1 MSQGHNCAC
10 SCLLRALLSSN
21 GWHRLVNNQ
30 SREGLENAMNENN
43 DTKESER
50 LAALQRYDIL
60 DTLPDKAFDRI
71 TSLATRFFYTPVA
84 LISLLDKDRI
94 WFKSHHGL
102 KSRHGLA
109 LNQFPCWPGLCAS
122 ATFNNGVY
130 VVEDAVNDPR
140 TLANP
145 LVKGEFGLRFYAAA
159 PLITKDGQRLGVL
172 GIMDFAPRLFGAEAR
187 EVLEQLAEM
196 VMDLIELRP
205 WDRQSHANLKA
216 VIQRRNIQKNL
227 DTVFPR
233 AQNNSSLRS
242 AVDG

>member
-1 MSQGHNCAC
+1 
-10 SCLLRALLSSN
+10 
-21 GWHRLVNNQ
+21 
-30 SREGLENAMNENN
+30 MNENN

-71 TSLATRFFYTPVA
+71 TSLASRFFYTPVA
-84 LISLLDKDRI
+84 MISLLDRDRI
-94 WFKSHHGL
+94 WLKSH
-102 KSRHGLA
+102 HGLA

-122 ATFNNGVY
+122 ATFSNGVY
-130 VVEDAVNDPR
+130 VIEDAATDPR

-145 LVKGEFGLRFYAAA
+145 LVRGEFGLRFYAAA
-159 PLITKDGQRLGVL
+159 PLVTRDGQRLGVL
-172 GIMDFAPRLFGAEAR
+172 GIMDFAPRLLGAEAR
-187 EVLEQLAEM
+187 EVLEQLAGM

-205 WDRQSHANLKA
+205 WDRLSHTNPKA
-216 VIQRRNIQKNL
+216 VTQRRTIQKNL